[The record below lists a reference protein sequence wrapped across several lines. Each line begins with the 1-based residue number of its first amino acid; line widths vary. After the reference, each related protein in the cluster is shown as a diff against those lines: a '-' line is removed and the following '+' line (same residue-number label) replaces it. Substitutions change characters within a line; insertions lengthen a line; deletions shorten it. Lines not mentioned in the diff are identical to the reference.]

1 MQKHLQPLR
10 PKHLFLLHHFFQ
22 ATIVSKTAM
31 VSTNPQETGI
41 IITSGLIS
49 LSCVSGVVSFD
60 VLLTNV
66 DCVVSD
72 RTVTLLKNIKQ
83 KVNRYTWWWTYQMLI
98 IPLTIF
104 ITLFVWLEPIPCSF
118 RSVWGCCIWRCIY
131 ECWLCRIGQNRYIPE
146 EL

>member
-1 MQKHLQPLR
+1 
-10 PKHLFLLHHFFQ
+10 
-22 ATIVSKTAM
+22 M

-83 KVNRYTWWWTYQMLI
+83 KVNRYT
-98 IPLTIF
+98 
-104 ITLFVWLEPIPCSF
+104 
-118 RSVWGCCIWRCIY
+118 
-131 ECWLCRIGQNRYIPE
+131 
-146 EL
+146 